1 MELRVLKI
9 FVDKETRKQL
19 AEGDIIN
26 WEDESRAENA
36 IERGY
41 VEKVVKEPVKPVA
54 KVEEAAEVEKPVK
67 KRIFKKKQEK
77 K

>member
-19 AEGDIIN
+19 AIGDTIT
-26 WEDESRAENA
+26 WHDEARIKNA

-41 VEKVVKEPVKPVA
+41 VEPVKPIA
-54 KVEEAAEVEKPVK
+54 EKVEKSAEVEKPVK
-67 KRIFKKKQEK
+67 KRTVKKSK
-77 K
+77 